1 MDTRNCNYSSRRYCY
16 LDGPSVGLEK
26 RKTMKLKFIFV
37 FIAVIAIGAAVYW
50 VARPNNTSSPQSS
63 LSAEKLVVSPQEAR
77 TSVTIDNAILEQ
89 GGFVVVRGSDGKRL
103 SQVIEM
109 SQYLEPGEYKNI
121 TIELGDFYEY
131 KPEDQL
137 IAMIYHDDGDK
148 TFNELDH
155 PSPGGLAVFV
165 KTGQLVP
172 SSIFDEQVVASDGM
186 GMATVTYTNNG
197 FSPKKITVPM
207 GTMIEFVNK
216 SDIEMWVAS
225 NIHPEHDILPT
236 FDQFKSVG
244 KDKSYMYTFD
254 KKGSWKYHDH
264 LSPSFEGVINVE

>member
-1 MDTRNCNYSSRRYCY
+1 
-16 LDGPSVGLEK
+16 
-26 RKTMKLKFIFV
+26 MKPKFIIFV
-37 FIAVIAIGAAVYW
+37 FIAVVTVGALLYW
-50 VARPNNTSSPQSS
+50 VTKTENTNNPSTYSSE
-63 LSAEKLVVSPQEAR
+63 EKLLVFPQEAR
-77 TSVTIDNAILEQ
+77 TSVKIESVTIDQ

-109 SQYLEPGEYKNI
+109 SQYLEPGEYKSI

-137 IAMIYHDDGDK
+137 IAMIYHDEGDK
-148 TFNELDH
+148 TFNELDQ
-155 PSPGGLAVFV
+155 PAINGSAVFV

-172 SSIFDEQVVASDGM
+172 SSVFDEQVVASDGM

-197 FSPKKITVPM
+197 FTPAKLTVPV
-207 GTMIEFVNK
+207 GTMVEFVNK

-225 NIHPEHDILPT
+225 NIHPEHDLLPT

-244 KDKSYMYTFD
+244 KDRSYMYTFD